1 MKQDYIFQ
9 CETCKE
15 RFRVGE
21 DAVKVNYDVHHKTKD
36 GRSMWLTYYDC
47 PWCDRRHYVQI
58 DDTRSRQIKKE
69 TLFVFRKLSKKRL
82 NYEDIP
88 KSQNERFKKLNK
100 KLEEY
105 RLELKKELNGSEFVT
120 DEGTTVEVHFS
131 V

>member
-47 PWCDRRHYVQI
+47 PWCGRRHYVQI

-69 TLFVFRKLSKKRL
+69 TLLVFRKLSKKRL

-88 KSQNERFKKLNK
+88 KSQNERFQKLNK

-105 RLELKKELNGSEFVT
+105 RLELKKELNGSEFIT

>member
-9 CETCKE
+9 CEACKE

-36 GRSMWLTYYDC
+36 ARSMWLTYYDC
-47 PWCDRRHYVQI
+47 PWCGRRHYVQI

-69 TLFVFRKLSKKRL
+69 TLLVFRKLSKKRL

-88 KSQNERFKKLNK
+88 KSQNERFKKLIK
-100 KLEEY
+100 KLEDY

-120 DEGTTVEVHFS
+120 DEGTTVEVYFS